1 MTDRSSGSDSDPEE
15 VVLPPIAS
23 TPLASTPRDTR
34 AGRTPS
40 YVRRREP
47 DLSPWALIGLGA
59 VLSLAGTGVLQ
70 IPGWLMTVIG
80 AVMLVLGSVL
90 VGIGTIAEGIRL
102 GARWVDFDRGA

>member
-23 TPLASTPRDTR
+23 APLASTPRTR

-40 YVRRREP
+40 YVRRHEP
-47 DLSPWALIGLGA
+47 DPSPWALIGLGA